1 MRLTRAGSGLLVI
14 VALCLV
20 LGRTF
25 GLIELFY
32 LGGMALIAVVVAV
45 LQTLSRKLELSVG
58 RVATPARLRVGTP
71 ARVDLTLTNRSRRKT
86 PVLQLRDQVQN
97 SSGASLILAPIA
109 GQGTAQVAYRLPT
122 KQRGSLS
129 VGPLDLRLGDS
140 LGLTTSRIRASDRV
154 NLVVHTELVD
164 LGVLHATAG
173 HDPTADQQPIRALA
187 SGGDEFF
194 ALRPYV
200 VGDDLRRVHW
210 RASAR
215 TGDLVVKQ
223 EERPRTGRVTVI
235 LDQRSE
241 SYTEDGFERA
251 VSAALSVLYAGWR
264 GDDALRYLTT
274 GNGSYADIRSKAELD
289 AIDEQLST
297 IRTTQDA
304 SLVRTIDET
313 SRVGRGG
320 TLVLITGHIASELEP
335 AVEAARRRYGLVCTV
350 TCEHS
355 KDDVYF
361 KGLVRNDGVEPLA
374 GRWEAELQ
382 RLRGLHER

>member
-14 VALCLV
+14 IALCLV

-32 LGGMALIAVVVAV
+32 LGGMALIALIVAV

-58 RVATPARLRVGTP
+58 RIATPARLRVGTP

-109 GQGTAQVAYRLPT
+109 GQGAAQVAYRLPT

-129 VGPLDLRLGDS
+129 VGPLDLRIGDS

-154 NLVVHTELVD
+154 TLVVHPELID

-241 SYTEDGFERA
+241 SYTEEGFERA
-251 VSAALSVLYAGWR
+251 VSTALSVLYAGWR

-274 GNGSYADIRSKAELD
+274 SNGSYADIRSRAELD
-289 AIDEQLST
+289 AIDEQLSI

-304 SLVRTIDET
+304 SLIRTIDET

-320 TLVLITGHIASELEP
+320 TLVLITGHISSELEP

-350 TCEHS
+350 TCEHPG
-355 KDDVYF
+355 DDASF
-361 KGLVRNDGVEPLA
+361 KGLVINDGINPLA
-374 GRWEAELQ
+374 ANWAIELQ
-382 RLRGLHER
+382 RLRGLNER